1 MILLPRTY
9 SVTSEDLLSQKD
21 LLAPRDASTVIK
33 YFAGDTE
40 AVGKNPYFSL
50 KYYLIILVF
59 IKLPGAMITVL

>member
-1 MILLPRTY
+1 MR
-9 SVTSEDLLSQKD
+9 E

-33 YFAGDTE
+33 YFSEDTE

-50 KYYLIILVF
+50 KYYPIILAF

>member
-1 MILLPRTY
+1 M
-9 SVTSEDLLSQKD
+9 KD